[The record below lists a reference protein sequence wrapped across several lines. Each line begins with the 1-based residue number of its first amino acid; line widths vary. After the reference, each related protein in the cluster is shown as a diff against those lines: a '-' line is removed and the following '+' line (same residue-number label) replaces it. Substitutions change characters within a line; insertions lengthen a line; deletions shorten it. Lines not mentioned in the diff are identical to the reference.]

1 MTIIRRRRRRWRIT
15 KQDLD
20 SGEISNDAELR
31 RIECEVERESFE
43 GNESGIVY
51 VCLREREGGLRG
63 MSNNRMWGKE
73 KGWSNIGERQSEVE
87 REVGLWEKFV
97 TWVRPTERPH

>member
-20 SGEISNDAELR
+20 SGEISNDDELR
-31 RIECEVERESFE
+31 RIKCEVERESSE

-51 VCLREREGGLRG
+51 VCLRERERKVWEEWVIIECEAK
-63 MSNNRMWGKE
+63 RK
-73 KGWSNIGERQSEVE
+73 
-87 REVGLWEKFV
+87 VG
-97 TWVRPTERPH
+97 RI